1 MAEESALE
9 HPAEIYNPFDRD
21 EIERLA
27 TYKDD
32 VERWTSMAFFTDPTR
47 SLGPKKPGEERTI
60 RLADVD
66 DEATHAVM
74 GIFRSLYTGTEP
86 TSFKRTM
93 NLLKSHLRPSPRRD
107 EALHDLRAMQDWE
120 KNEIE
125 RTPIKLVRG
134 EQEFTPAVNIRAHLY
149 GVYLHKDPGRRR
161 ELQVL
166 PRRLH
171 TRRDAGEDL
180 RPSAGL
186 LDRSQHR
193 YANSGGI
200 LAFARGRWEHT
211 AVVTTTCQESPPWP
225 WGKWRSLG
233 QFCEARGG

>member
-161 ELQVL
+161 ELKSFPDDFIRGEMLGKIYVLAQVYWIGRNIVTPILEESSLL
-166 PRRLH
+166 PEA
-171 TRRDAGEDL
+171 AGNIL
-180 RPSAGL
+180 R
-186 LDRSQHR
+186 
-193 YANSGGI
+193 
-200 LAFARGRWEHT
+200 
-211 AVVTTTCQESPPWP
+211 
-225 WGKWRSLG
+225 
-233 QFCEARGG
+233 